1 MAPTPIAFRGVVP
14 GIKAQRMIR
23 SGIGPIDDL
32 CEGFCLRSTYVIT
45 GGAGAGKT
53 TYALQFLNQGVR
65 SGETVLMLTH
75 ASRDDLF
82 GHAEQLGIE
91 LRPALR
97 EERAVVLRYRS
108 DFALRLAR
116 AGTAARVLDEL
127 RRTLLEYRP
136 KRIVLDTF
144 APLLDDGS
152 SSAVAA
158 TTLAELLERSEA
170 TALLT
175 YSDDLA
181 TRYDRRLEPV
191 VQSAAGVF
199 CLTRDNAGMR
209 WVEVASL
216 RHQRAGYNAVGA
228 RQLAEPVEAR

>member
-1 MAPTPIAFRGVVP
+1 MAGTKP
-14 GIKAQRMIR
+14 QRTIR
-23 SGIGPIDDL
+23 SGIVPIDEL
-32 CEGFCLRSTYVIT
+32 CEGFRPRSTYVIT

-53 TYALQFLNQGVR
+53 TYALQFLAQGLR
-65 SGETVLMLTH
+65 SGEKVVMLTH
-75 ASRDDLF
+75 ASREDLF

-97 EERAVVLRYRS
+97 EERAVVLRYRP
-108 DFALRLAR
+108 DFALRVAR

-127 RRTLLEYRP
+127 RRILNEHRP

-152 SSAVAA
+152 SSAIAA
-158 TTLAELLERSEA
+158 TTLVELLERSEA

-181 TRYDRRLEPV
+181 TRYDRRLEPL
-191 VQSAAGVF
+191 VQTAAGVF
-199 CLTRDNAGMR
+199 CLTRDSDGMR
-209 WVEVASL
+209 WVEIVSL
-216 RHQRAGYNAVGA
+216 RYQRPGYGGVGA
-228 RQLAEPVEAR
+228 RQLAESIEAR

>member
-1 MAPTPIAFRGVVP
+1 
-14 GIKAQRMIR
+14 MIR
-23 SGIGPIDDL
+23 SGIVPIDEL
-32 CEGFCLRSTYVIT
+32 CEGFRPRSTYVIT

-53 TYALQFLNQGVR
+53 TYALQFLEQGLR
-65 SGETVLMLTH
+65 SGETVAMLTH

-97 EERAVVLRYRS
+97 EERAVILRYRS

-116 AGTAARVLDEL
+116 SGTAARAVEEL
-127 RRTLLEYRP
+127 RRIIGEYRP

-144 APLLDDGS
+144 APLLEDGS
-152 SSAVAA
+152 SSAIAA
-158 TTLAELLERSEA
+158 TTLVELLERSEA

-181 TRYDRRLEPV
+181 ARYDRRLEPL

-199 CLTRDNAGMR
+199 GLTRDNAGMR
-209 WVEVASL
+209 WVEVVSL
-216 RHQRAGYNAVGA
+216 RHQRPGYSGVGA
-228 RQLAEPVEAR
+228 RQLADSIEAR

>member
-1 MAPTPIAFRGVVP
+1 
-14 GIKAQRMIR
+14 MIR
-23 SGIGPIDDL
+23 SGIVPIDEL
-32 CEGFCLRSTYVIT
+32 CEGFRPRSTYVIT

-53 TYALQFLNQGVR
+53 TYGLQFVDQGLR
-65 SGETVLMLTH
+65 SGEAVVMLTH
-75 ASRDDLF
+75 ASRDDLL
-82 GHAEQLGIE
+82 GHAEYLGIE

-97 EERAVVLRYRS
+97 EGRAVILRYRS

-116 AGTAARVLDEL
+116 TGTAAAALEEL
-127 RRTLLEYRP
+127 RAIVGKHRP

-144 APLLDDGS
+144 APLLEDGS

-158 TTLAELLERSEA
+158 TTLVELLERSEA

-181 TRYDRRLEPV
+181 ARYDRRLEPL

-199 CLTRDNAGMR
+199 SLTRDNAGMR
-209 WVEVASL
+209 WVEVVSL
-216 RHQRAGYNAVGA
+216 RHQRPGYAGVGA
-228 RQLAEPVEAR
+228 RQLAESLEAR

>member
-1 MAPTPIAFRGVVP
+1 
-14 GIKAQRMIR
+14 MIR
-23 SGIGPIDDL
+23 SGIVPIDEL
-32 CEGFCLRSTYVIT
+32 CEGFRPRSTYVIT

-53 TYALQFLNQGVR
+53 TYALQFLDQGLR
-65 SGETVLMLTH
+65 SGEAVAMLTH

-82 GHAEQLGIE
+82 DRAEELGIE

-97 EERAVVLRYRS
+97 EDRAVILRYRS

-127 RRTLLEYRP
+127 RRLVNEYRP
-136 KRIVLDTF
+136 RRIVLDTF

-152 SSAVAA
+152 SSAIAA
-158 TTLAELLERSEA
+158 TTLVELLERTEA
-170 TALLT
+170 TVLLT

-181 TRYDRRLEPV
+181 ARYDRRLEPL

-199 CLTRDNAGMR
+199 SLTRDSAGMR
-209 WVEVASL
+209 WVEVVSL
-216 RHQRAGYNAVGA
+216 RHQRVGYSSVGA
-228 RQLAEPVEAR
+228 RQLAESIEAR